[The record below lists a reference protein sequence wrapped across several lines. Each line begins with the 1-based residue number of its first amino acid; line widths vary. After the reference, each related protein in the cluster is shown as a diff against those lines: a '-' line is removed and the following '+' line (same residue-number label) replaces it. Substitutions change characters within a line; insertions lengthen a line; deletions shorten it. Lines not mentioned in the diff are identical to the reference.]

1 MAAAV
6 EEPTAEELAELAQ
19 LAVALTGS
27 PQRAAELVGVMLAIA
42 GRQTRR
48 RPAERETV
56 RRDLMVQQFVA
67 ARPAAAPPPAPAE
80 DLPAEFREVA
90 TRLAELR
97 PLARAS
103 LVLVRLMDLTLAEV
117 AGILDRT
124 PAKVQRE
131 LDAASTT
138 VQADPFVVRAVLEA
152 LSWRTPDEDAIRR
165 ARVSADRRLARR
177 RRRIRLLA
185 AGVVVVVLAGVAV
198 PTVWA
203 LRPLPARMAGDW
215 SYALALA
222 PPAGWQVE
230 AHFLTVDE
238 EVLAI
243 SGPDANCEVQ
253 ALLPAAAADRGDL
266 GTTGERAWVRG
277 RPIRIITLQ
286 RGFRIEWPYAG
297 TGIVTMT
304 CDGGGA
310 ERSSTLALANQLRF
324 RPGQRMPVPVAFGA
338 LPDGLRPAY
347 AGRQEDQTF
356 IGLITGPD
364 LDRAEIIV
372 FAGLFGEEFDIA
384 EWTAREIVQVNGIA
398 AQTYVADELV
408 ALCLPAA
415 AADPVCVGS
424 DIDDEDV
431 DVDEAGKEAR
441 IEANLRRVRAVLA
454 GMRIAP
460 DLKDQSTWF
469 DAREALPR

>member
-203 LRPLPARMAGDW
+203 LRPLPARMAGTGAMPW
-215 SYALALA
+215 PSR
-222 PPAGWQVE
+222 
-230 AHFLTVDE
+230 HR
-238 EVLAI
+238 
-243 SGPDANCEVQ
+243 
-253 ALLPAAAADRGDL
+253 RG
-266 GTTGERAWVRG
+266 G
-277 RPIRIITLQ
+277 R
-286 RGFRIEWPYAG
+286 
-297 TGIVTMT
+297 
-304 CDGGGA
+304 
-310 ERSSTLALANQLRF
+310 S
-324 RPGQRMPVPVAFGA
+324 
-338 LPDGLRPAY
+338 
-347 AGRQEDQTF
+347 
-356 IGLITGPD
+356 
-364 LDRAEIIV
+364 
-372 FAGLFGEEFDIA
+372 
-384 EWTAREIVQVNGIA
+384 
-398 AQTYVADELV
+398 
-408 ALCLPAA
+408 
-415 AADPVCVGS
+415 
-424 DIDDEDV
+424 
-431 DVDEAGKEAR
+431 
-441 IEANLRRVRAVLA
+441 RRT
-454 GMRIAP
+454 
-460 DLKDQSTWF
+460 S
-469 DAREALPR
+469 